1 MKRALKKVVE
11 VLEVRQEVV
20 ADGVEVAAVVVAV
33 VEAAGVEADAMVAA
47 VDASQTKI
55 IAKPRGNR
63 ANHAG
68 RSCNRL

>member
-1 MKRALKKVVE
+1 MKRARKKVV
-11 VLEVRQEVV
+11 EVRQEVV
-20 ADGVEVAAVVVAV
+20 ADGVEVEAVVVAV
-33 VEAAGVEADAMVAA
+33 VEAAGAEAGAMEAA
-47 VDASQTKI
+47 ADVSQTKI

>member
-1 MKRALKKVVE
+1 MRRARKKVV
-11 VLEVRQEVV
+11 EVRQEVV
-20 ADGVEVAAVVVAV
+20 ADGVEVEAVVVAV
-33 VEAAGVEADAMVAA
+33 VEAAGAEADAMVAA

>member
-1 MKRALKKVVE
+1 VE

-20 ADGVEVAAVVVAV
+20 ADGVEVAAVVAV
-33 VEAAGVEADAMVAA
+33 VEAAGAEAGAMEAA
-47 VDASQTKI
+47 ADASQTKI